1 MKTRMSFRLTDLDG
15 FFFIIK
21 TASVKRACLTLM
33 IDENKTDTITIPT
46 KRNNAPPNDTT
57 GEAFDVPDPN
67 LRKKLTIGLSDTD
80 DPEIRA
86 IKKE

>member
-33 IDENKTDTITIPT
+33 IEENITETITIPT
-46 KRNNAPPNDTT
+46 KRNIAPPKDTT
-57 GEAFDVPDPN
+57 GDAFEVPDPN

-80 DPEIRA
+80 VPEIRA
-86 IKKE
+86 MKKE